1 MAVVPDRVSGF
12 PAGSYRGFHPPNAA
26 GKVQFQQTASMNAG
40 RPARLTAIAARTLE
54 VRLGVDKGID
64 CGETCMLDV
73 DPALLVTASARAPES
88 PPLSGLARPT
98 APLVH

>member
-40 RPARLTAIAARTLE
+40 RPARLTAIAARTL
-54 VRLGVDKGID
+54 
-64 CGETCMLDV
+64 
-73 DPALLVTASARAPES
+73 
-88 PPLSGLARPT
+88 
-98 APLVH
+98 